1 MIKKLLSIWKAIKSK
16 FSFKHALVD
25 FIRVSSFLLGNLGPT
40 RQPPLGPQG
49 LTPEEV
55 LLRGIQDNHRRKF
68 RSWIQNMQRSMP
80 EYRERSNS
88 RLLPRLV
95 LNPPPVSHQAC
106 PKVSNP
112 VVLWVSSQW
121 GPREHSAHHRLPRL
135 STKEMKLHPRAP
147 LQQPIKRELVDQ
159 RDPPS
164 QAPHQPQTPQAGKKH
179 QTMKCATFGSTI
191 RTRATGGRTPLIS
204 KSGWSL
210 NIWSASVK
218 EASLLTWERARKE

>member
-25 FIRVSSFLLGNLGPT
+25 FIRVSSFLGNLGPT

-95 LNPPPVSHQAC
+95 LNPPPVSNQAC
-106 PKVSNP
+106 PKVSNL

-147 LQQPIKRELVDQ
+147 LQQPIKQELVDQ

-179 QTMKCATFGSTI
+179 KVYQEWGQVLSS
-191 RTRATGGRTPLIS
+191 IS
-204 KSGWSL
+204 HVVNKYNFVLFKFLHCFVWYFNAYWLHG
-210 NIWSASVK
+210 
-218 EASLLTWERARKE
+218 

>member
-95 LNPPPVSHQAC
+95 LNPPPVSNQAC
-106 PKVSNP
+106 PKVSNL

-159 RDPPS
+159 RNPPS

-179 QTMKCATFGSTI
+179 KVYQEWGQVLSSISHVVIQFCVVQI
-191 RTRATGGRTPLIS
+191 PPLFCLIF
-204 KSGWSL
+204 
-210 NIWSASVK
+210 
-218 EASLLTWERARKE
+218 

>member
-1 MIKKLLSIWKAIKSK
+1 MSQNDDEDFVETMKRLINRGSSSTQQPNSSTPSGASGFDPRGGPPKRDSGQPPQEIPFLNP
-16 FSFKHALVD
+16 KHAEEYAR
-25 FIRVSSFLLGNLGPT
+25 IQREKQQQAAAKTGPQPAT
-40 RQPPLGPQG
+40 GQPP
-49 LTPEEV
+49 
-55 LLRGIQDNHRRKF
+55 
-68 RSWIQNMQRSMP
+68 
-80 EYRERSNS
+80 
-88 RLLPRLV
+88 
-95 LNPPPVSHQAC
+95 AC

-210 NIWSASVK
+210 NI
-218 EASLLTWERARKE
+218 